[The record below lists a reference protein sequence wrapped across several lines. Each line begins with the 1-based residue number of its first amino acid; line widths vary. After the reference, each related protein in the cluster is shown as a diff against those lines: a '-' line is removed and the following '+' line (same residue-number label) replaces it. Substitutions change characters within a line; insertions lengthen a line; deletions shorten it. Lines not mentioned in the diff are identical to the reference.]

1 MDDNEELDYVEEDYY
16 ATLNLP
22 RTATQDEISKAYR
35 NLSRIFHPDKHG
47 NGENKQKAELMF
59 NRTKKAYEVL
69 SDPHQ
74 RAIYDSLGV
83 KGLETEGWEIV
94 HRTKTPNEIREEY
107 ERLAQERE
115 ERRLQQ
121 KTNPRGNISVHINA
135 TDFFSRYDDEY
146 YDTGLLP
153 SIEVSGMSMS
163 QSIEAPLSRT
173 EIATLSGS
181 LHLQNGVGSGNFLLS
196 GKRLINKGWFEVD
209 CGAGS
214 GPVLG
219 AKGSRNLTN
228 RIFLT
233 GGTTFHFRPNA
244 IIPGL
249 SGTAAIQLDKNTL
262 GYLTYNAGL
271 QNSMSTVVE
280 RNTERYHCN
289 VTVTLGIPHCYI
301 AATYT
306 RKLLEQSLRLRVALK
321 GGTFGFLSEC
331 GAEKKVSKYSSV
343 AATVCV
349 GVPSGVTLKIK
360 IVRSTQTYLFPIHLS
375 EEIIPA
381 AVFYATVTPLLT
393 YFVLKK
399 MLFDPMNEATKQ
411 KNIEKVKETNSAR
424 MAEKRRE
431 AESAIA
437 LMGALFERVRKDEL
451 KCEGLIIVSALYGKF
466 PDAGNVSLEEAD
478 DMGFLQQNPLVID
491 VKIPLQCLVKDSRL
505 ILYSSSKSELP
516 GFYDPCF
523 GEEKQLKIDY
533 EFRNTTY
540 SAVMVISF
548 FVVLLT
554 AYLGFTGCSASLDQ
568 DERSKKN
575 VIKNSSQSIHDKDN
589 SHPKYDYSVDE
600 PDSEQEEENERNR
613 RLHIE
618 SLGQLKSAKLK
629 SIEKSLTEEQRQA
642 EKEIERAQLAA
653 IFELLK
659 KQTDSSNLNEDDLK
673 EQLSLYR

>member
-1 MDDNEELDYVEEDYY
+1 MDDNDDLDYVEEDYY
-16 ATLNLP
+16 AALNVP
-22 RTATQDEISKAYR
+22 RTATQEEISRAYR

-47 NGENKQKAELMF
+47 NGENKQNAELMF

-69 SDPHQ
+69 SDAHQ

-94 HRTKTPNEIREEY
+94 HRTKTPSEIREEY
-107 ERLAQERE
+107 ERLARDRE

-121 KTNPRGNISVHINA
+121 KTNPRGNISVNINA

-146 YDTGLLP
+146 YDGGLLP
-153 SIEVSGMSMS
+153 TIEVSGMSMS
-163 QSIEAPLSRT
+163 QSIEAPLSNT
-173 EIATLSGS
+173 EIATLAGS
-181 LHLQNGVGSGNFLLS
+181 LHLQNGVGSGTFLLS
-196 GKRLINKGWFEVD
+196 GKRLLNKGWFEVD
-209 CGAGS
+209 CGAGN

-228 RIFLT
+228 RIFLS

-249 SGTAAIQLDKNTL
+249 AGTIAIQLDKHSV

-271 QNSMSTVVE
+271 QNSMSTVME
-280 RNTERYHCN
+280 RNTEKYHYN
-289 VTVTLGIPHCYI
+289 LNATLGIPHCYI

-306 RKLLEQSLRLRVALK
+306 RKLVEQGLRLRVALK
-321 GGTFGFLSEC
+321 GGTFGFLTEC

-343 AATVCV
+343 SATVCV
-349 GVPSGVTLKIK
+349 GVPSGVTLKVK
-360 IVRSTQTYLFPIHLS
+360 IIRSTQTYLFPIHLS

-437 LMGALFERVRKDEL
+437 LMGALYERIRKEEQ
-451 KCEGLIIVSALYGKF
+451 KITGLVITSALYGKF
-466 PDAGNVSLEEAD
+466 EDAENASLEESD
-478 DMGFLQQNPLVID
+478 EMGFIYQNPFIID
-491 VKIPLQCLVKDSRL
+491 VRIPLQCLVKDSQL
-505 ILYSSSKSELP
+505 TLYASSKCELP

-533 EFRNTTY
+533 EFQNNSYTSVFADTDE
-540 SAVMVISF
+540 VHLP
-548 FVVLLT
+548 VV
-554 AYLGFTGCSASLDQ
+554 
-568 DERSKKN
+568 
-575 VIKNSSQSIHDKDN
+575 
-589 SHPKYDYSVDE
+589 P
-600 PDSEQEEENERNR
+600 SE
-613 RLHIE
+613 
-618 SLGQLKSAKLK
+618 S
-629 SIEKSLTEEQRQA
+629 TV
-642 EKEIERAQLAA
+642 
-653 IFELLK
+653 
-659 KQTDSSNLNEDDLK
+659 
-673 EQLSLYR
+673 

>member
-1 MDDNEELDYVEEDYY
+1 MDDNDELDYVEEDFY
-16 ATLNLP
+16 ATLNVP
-22 RTATQDEISKAYR
+22 RTATEEEISKAYR
-35 NLSRIFHPDKHG
+35 SWSRVFHPDKHG
-47 NGENKQKAELMF
+47 NGKNKEKAELLF

-94 HRTKTPNEIREEY
+94 HRTKTPSEIREEY
-107 ERLAQERE
+107 ERLARDRE
-115 ERRLQQ
+115 DRRLQQ

-135 TDFFSRYDDEY
+135 TDFFSRYDDEF
-146 YDTGLLP
+146 YDSGLLP

-173 EIATLSGS
+173 EIATLAGS
-181 LHLQNGVGSGNFLLS
+181 LHLQNGVGSGSFLLS

-209 CGAGS
+209 CGAGN

-219 AKGSRNLTN
+219 AKGSRNITN
-228 RIFLT
+228 RIFFT
-233 GGTTFHFRPNA
+233 GGTTFHFRPNS

-249 SGTAAIQLDKNTL
+249 SGTIAVQLDKHTL

-280 RNTERYHCN
+280 RNTEKYHYN
-289 VTVTLGIPHCYI
+289 LNATLGIPHCYI

-306 RKLLEQSLRLRVALK
+306 RKLVEQGLKLRIAVK
-321 GGTFGFLSEC
+321 GGTFGVLSEC
-331 GAEKKVSKYSSV
+331 GAEKKVSKYSAVS
-343 AATVCV
+343 ATVCV

-360 IVRSTQTYLFPIHLS
+360 IIRSTQTYLFPIHLS
-375 EEIIPA
+375 DEIVPA
-381 AVFYATVTPLLT
+381 AIFYATVTPLLT

-437 LMGALFERVRKDEL
+437 LMGALYGRICKEERKSD
-451 KCEGLIIVSALYGKF
+451 GLLIVSALYGKF
-466 PDAGNVSLEEAD
+466 NDAENVTLEETD
-478 DMGFLQQNPLVID
+478 EMGFISHNPFVID
-491 VKIPLQCLVKDSRL
+491 VRIPLQCLVKDSQL
-505 ILYSSSKSELP
+505 TLYTSSKSELP

-533 EFRNTTY
+533 EYRN
-540 SAVMVISF
+540 SAHSSVFGDAEEVHLPAVSSES
-548 FVVLLT
+548 
-554 AYLGFTGCSASLDQ
+554 SA
-568 DERSKKN
+568 
-575 VIKNSSQSIHDKDN
+575 
-589 SHPKYDYSVDE
+589 
-600 PDSEQEEENERNR
+600 
-613 RLHIE
+613 
-618 SLGQLKSAKLK
+618 
-629 SIEKSLTEEQRQA
+629 
-642 EKEIERAQLAA
+642 
-653 IFELLK
+653 
-659 KQTDSSNLNEDDLK
+659 
-673 EQLSLYR
+673 

>member
-1 MDDNEELDYVEEDYY
+1 MDDNEELDFVEEDYY

-22 RTATQDEISKAYR
+22 RSATQEEISKAYR

-135 TDFFSRYDDEY
+135 TDFFSRYDDDY

-209 CGAGS
+209 CGAGN
-214 GPVLG
+214 GPV
-219 AKGSRNLTN
+219 
-228 RIFLT
+228 
-233 GGTTFHFRPNA
+233 
-244 IIPGL
+244 II
-249 SGTAAIQLDKNTL
+249 
-262 GYLTYNAGL
+262 
-271 QNSMSTVVE
+271 
-280 RNTERYHCN
+280 
-289 VTVTLGIPHCYI
+289 
-301 AATYT
+301 
-306 RKLLEQSLRLRVALK
+306 
-321 GGTFGFLSEC
+321 
-331 GAEKKVSKYSSV
+331 
-343 AATVCV
+343 
-349 GVPSGVTLKIK
+349 
-360 IVRSTQTYLFPIHLS
+360 RSTQTYLFPIHLS

-381 AVFYATVTPLLT
+381 AIFYATVTPLLT

-411 KNIEKVKETNSAR
+411 KNIERVKETNSAR
-424 MAEKRRE
+424 MAEKRKE
-431 AESAIA
+431 AESAIS
-437 LMGALFERVRKDEL
+437 LMGALFERIRKEEI

-466 PDAGNVSLEEAD
+466 SDIENASLEEAD
-478 DMGFLQQNPLVID
+478 DMGFVQQNPLVID
-491 VKIPLQCLVKDSRL
+491 VRIPLQCLVKDSQL
-505 ILYSSSKSELP
+505 TLYSSSKSELP

-533 EFRNTTY
+533 EFKNNSY
-540 SAVMVISF
+540 SSVFADSDPVRLPAI
-548 FVVLLT
+548 T
-554 AYLGFTGCSASLDQ
+554 NEASQ
-568 DERSKKN
+568 
-575 VIKNSSQSIHDKDN
+575 
-589 SHPKYDYSVDE
+589 
-600 PDSEQEEENERNR
+600 
-613 RLHIE
+613 
-618 SLGQLKSAKLK
+618 
-629 SIEKSLTEEQRQA
+629 
-642 EKEIERAQLAA
+642 
-653 IFELLK
+653 
-659 KQTDSSNLNEDDLK
+659 
-673 EQLSLYR
+673 

>member
-1 MDDNEELDYVEEDYY
+1 MDDNDDLDYVEEDYY
-16 ATLNLP
+16 TTLNLP
-22 RTATQDEISKAYR
+22 RTATQEEISKAYR

-59 NRTKKAYEVL
+59 NRTKRAYEVL
-69 SDPHQ
+69 SDQHQ

-94 HRTKTPNEIREEY
+94 HRTKTPSEIREEY
-107 ERLAQERE
+107 ERLARERE

-146 YDTGLLP
+146 YDSGLLP

-181 LHLQNGVGSGNFLLS
+181 LHLQNGVGSGNFVLS
-196 GKRLINKGWFEVD
+196 GKRLINKGWFELD
-209 CGAGS
+209 CGAGN

-219 AKGSRNLTN
+219 AKGSRNITN
-228 RIFLT
+228 RIFLN
-233 GGTTFHFRPNA
+233 GGTTVHFRPNA

-249 SGTAAIQLDKNTL
+249 SGTIAIQLDKHTL

-280 RNTERYHCN
+280 RSTEKYHCN
-289 VTVTLGIPHCYI
+289 ITATLGIPHCYLS
-301 AATYT
+301 ASYT
-306 RKLLEQSLRLRVALK
+306 RKLMEQGLKLRVALK

-331 GAEKKVSKYSSV
+331 GAEKKVSKYSSLS
-343 AATVCV
+343 ATVCV

-360 IVRSTQTYLFPIHLS
+360 IIRSTQTYLFPIHLS
-375 EEIIPA
+375 EEVIPA
-381 AVFYATVTPLLT
+381 AIFYATVTPLLT

-431 AESAIA
+431 AESAVA
-437 LMGALFERVRKDEL
+437 LMGALYERIRKEEQ
-451 KCEGLIIVSALYGKF
+451 KNQGLVITSALYGRF
-466 PDAGNVSLEEAD
+466 RDGEDVTLEEPD
-478 DMGFLQQNPLVID
+478 DMGFIQQNPFVID
-491 VKIPLQCLVKDSRL
+491 VRVALQCLVKDSQL
-505 ILYSSSKSELP
+505 ILYASSKSELP

-533 EFRNTTY
+533 DYRNNSY
-540 SAVMVISF
+540 SSVFADLDSVHLPPMIDSN
-548 FVVLLT
+548 T
-554 AYLGFTGCSASLDQ
+554 DESADDGSNDSDE
-568 DERSKKN
+568 DERS
-575 VIKNSSQSIHDKDN
+575 
-589 SHPKYDYSVDE
+589 
-600 PDSEQEEENERNR
+600 R
-613 RLHIE
+613 RMHIE

-629 SIEKSLTEEQRQA
+629 SIESTLTEEQRKA

-659 KQTDSSNLNEDDLK
+659 KQTESSNLNEEDLK

>member
-1 MDDNEELDYVEEDYY
+1 MDDNEEVGYMEEDYY
-16 ATLNLP
+16 SALNLP
-22 RTATQDEISKAYR
+22 RDATQEEISKAYR
-35 NLSRIFHPDKHG
+35 NLSKIFHPDKHD

-59 NRTKKAYEVL
+59 NRTKKAYKVL

-135 TDFFSRYDDEY
+135 TDFFSRYDDDY

-209 CGAGS
+209 CGAGN

-249 SGTAAIQLDKNTL
+249 TGTMAIQLDRNTL

-280 RNTERYHCN
+280 RNTEKYHCN
-289 VTVTLGIPHCYI
+289 LTVTLGIPHCYI
-301 AATYT
+301 AASYT
-306 RKLLEQSLRLRVALK
+306 RKFLEQGLKLRLALK

-331 GAEKKVSKYSSV
+331 GAEKKVSKYSSLS
-343 AATVCV
+343 ATVCV

-360 IVRSTQTYLFPIHLS
+360 YDPFIVLIPCEVQEGELCFRFFCRVVRSTQTYLFPIHLS

-381 AVFYATVTPLLT
+381 AVFYATVTPLVT

-411 KNIEKVKETNSAR
+411 KNIERVKETNSVR
-424 MAEKRRE
+424 MAEKRKE
-431 AESAIA
+431 AESAIS
-437 LMGALFERVRKDEL
+437 LMGALFERIRKNEL
-451 KCEGLIIVSALYGKF
+451 NSQGLIIVSALYGKF
-466 PDAGNVSLEEAD
+466 AASDAGNVTLEEAD
-478 DMGFLQQNPLVID
+478 DMGFLHQNPLVID
-491 VKIPLQCLVKDSRL
+491 VRIPLQCLVKDSQL
-505 ILYSSSKSELP
+505 TLYSSSKSELP

-533 EFRNTTY
+533 EFRNNSY
-540 SAVMVISF
+540 SSVFADLDPVRIPINDF
-548 FVVLLT
+548 NRT
-554 AYLGFTGCSASLDQ
+554 DESAED
-568 DERSKKN
+568 
-575 VIKNSSQSIHDKDN
+575 
-589 SHPKYDYSVDE
+589 
-600 PDSEQEEENERNR
+600 PDSEMEEENERNR

-629 SIEKSLTEEQRQA
+629 SIEKSLTEEQRKA
-642 EKEIERAQLAA
+642 EKEIEQTQLAA
-653 IFELLK
+653 IYELLK
-659 KQTDSSNLNEDDLK
+659 KQADSSNLNEDDLK
-673 EQLSLYR
+673 KQLSLYR